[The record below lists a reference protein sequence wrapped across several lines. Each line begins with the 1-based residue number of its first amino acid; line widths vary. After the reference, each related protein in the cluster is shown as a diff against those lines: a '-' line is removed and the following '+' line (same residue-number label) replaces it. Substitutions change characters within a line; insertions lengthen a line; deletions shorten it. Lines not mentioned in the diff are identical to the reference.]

1 MWYSKYLTVF
11 DRPVKEFPQ
20 HVIQEIADKINDI
33 NQRLAHEEP
42 LCSVVAIAHNEE
54 SHILGCLWSLT
65 DNICPFPIEII
76 VVNNNSTDA
85 TEQLLKRVG
94 VTYYN
99 EHRQS
104 PGHARQCGLDAA
116 RGKYH
121 VCIDSDTLYPPHY
134 IATHVKHLAHGAVC
148 TYGLWSFIHDDKHSR
163 LGLVLYE
170 SFRDI
175 YLSFQNL
182 KRPELVVRG
191 MVLAFDTEAGRKVGY
206 RTHIKRGEDGMMALG
221 LKQYGRLKMLRSRK
235 VRAVTCNSTLDSKGN
250 LMANAWLRAKKAVKN
265 LSLLFTS
272 QAEYKDQDY
281 NIIKP
286 NADDSSTKQDKP
298 KE

>member
-1 MWYSKYLTVF
+1 MWYSKYQTVF
-11 DRPVKEFPQ
+11 DRPVNEFPPQ
-20 HVIQEIADKINDI
+20 AIQEITDKINDV

-163 LGLVLYE
+163 SGLLLYE
-170 SFRDI
+170 SLRDI

-191 MVLAFDTEAGRKVGY
+191 MVLAFNTEAGKKVGY

-286 NADDSSTKQDKP
+286 NADDSSTKQDKT